1 MKNTDEKNIK
11 RLRNDKPA
19 HNSSKD
25 NGVKVAADV
34 KKRVIRGGFSTIMVV
49 LAIAIVVVL
58 NVIASAVETKAGLKI
73 DLTSNKIY
81 SLSAQTESNIRSIMN
96 KKNENGEYS
105 NEFVIYSFAND
116 YTQDNLI
123 GKTLERYAALS
134 NNITL
139 SVLDPAKDS
148 ILRNKFSGVS
158 DQVVEDKTVV
168 VFNSKKNSFRV
179 IKYEDMSYTDK
190 ENNVSYWTL
199 EQKLTSAFMFLDSG
213 RAQTNVYFLT
223 GHGEAVTNVQFSERA
238 KLLKEKLEEEN
249 FKVDNIDLAMND
261 LHSGDILIVIGPSS
275 DISEQDRDKVIKFL
289 DANGKALFFLD
300 PSSSRLKNFEA
311 ILDHYMIKFKNEIV
325 YENDKS
331 RHRPPTDDPKAPL
344 KCHFDLVPEVL
355 SNKEITN
362 GIINSKSSVYA
373 GSCAYLEEYNP
384 SSDLLTV
391 LPLLNTS
398 DRSVCIPYE
407 DYITGAYENKMSE
420 YTEEKRR
427 CIGLALYQKDSSSM
441 QIDEGTRICVF
452 SSSELA
458 LGKRSGSKGNVDLIK
473 NCVNWVDNKTN
484 TISISGVQMNA
495 YELSIADAA
504 TVKTLVTIVIIV
516 IPVLILGGGVIIWLR
531 RKNL

>member
-148 ILRNKFSGVS
+148 ILRNKFTGVG
-158 DQVVEDKTVV
+158 DQVEDKTVV

-179 IKYEDMSYTDK
+179 IKYDDMHYTDK

-223 GHGEAVTNVQFSERA
+223 GHGEAVTNVKFSERA
-238 KLLKEKLEEEN
+238 KFLKDRLEEEN

-261 LHSGDILIVIGPSS
+261 LRSGDILIVIGPSS

-325 YENDKS
+325 GEKNES
-331 RHRPPTDDPKAPL
+331 RHAQNRPL
-344 KCHFDLVPEVL
+344 DLIPEVI

-362 GIINSKSSVYA
+362 GIFNSKNSVYA

-407 DYITGAYENKMSE
+407 DYITGAYKNKMNE
-420 YTEEKRR
+420 YTDEKQR

-458 LGKRSGSKGNVDLIK
+458 LGDDYVSTGNVSLIK

>member
-25 NGVKVAADV
+25 NGVKVEADV
-34 KKRVIRGGFSTIMVV
+34 KKRVIRGGFSTIMVI

-158 DQVVEDKTVV
+158 DQVEDKTVV

-179 IKYEDMSYTDK
+179 IKYEDMYYTDK

-223 GHGEAVTNVQFSERA
+223 GHGETVTNVKFSERA

-261 LHSGDILIVIGPSS
+261 LRSGDILIVIGPSS

-300 PSSSRLKNFEA
+300 PSRSGLKNFEA

-325 YENDKS
+325 GEKDKS
-331 RHRPPTDDPKAPL
+331 RHTTNNPS
-344 KCHFDLVPEVL
+344 DLVPEVI

-362 GIINSKSSVYA
+362 GIFNSKNSVYA

-407 DYITGAYENKMSE
+407 DYITDAYKNENKMNE

-458 LGKRSGSKGNVDLIK
+458 LGERSGSAGNVSLIK

>member
-148 ILRNKFSGVS
+148 ILRNKFTGVG
-158 DQVVEDKTVV
+158 DQVEDKTVV

-179 IKYEDMSYTDK
+179 IKYEDMYYTDK

-223 GHGEAVTNVQFSERA
+223 GHGETVTNVKFSERA
-238 KLLKEKLEEEN
+238 KLLKKKLEEEN

-261 LHSGDILIVIGPSS
+261 LHSGDILIVIGPAS

-300 PSSSRLKNFEA
+300 PSRSGLKNFEA

-325 YENDKS
+325 GEKDKS
-331 RHRPPTDDPKAPL
+331 RHTTNNPS
-344 KCHFDLVPEVL
+344 DLVPEVI

-362 GIINSKSSVYA
+362 GIFNSKNSVYA

-407 DYITGAYENKMSE
+407 DYITDAYKNENKMNE
-420 YTEEKRR
+420 YTDEKRR

-458 LGKRSGSKGNVDLIK
+458 LGERSGSAGNVDLIK

>member
-158 DQVVEDKTVV
+158 DQVEDKTVV

-179 IKYEDMSYTDK
+179 IKYEDMYYTDK

-223 GHGEAVTNVQFSERA
+223 GHGETVTNVKFSERA

-261 LHSGDILIVIGPSS
+261 LRSGDILIVIGPSS

-325 YENDKS
+325 CENDES
-331 RHRPPTDDPKAPL
+331 RHTQNSPL
-344 KCHFDLVPEVL
+344 DLIPEVI

-458 LGKRSGSKGNVDLIK
+458 LGERSGSAGNVSLIK

>member
-158 DQVVEDKTVV
+158 DQVEDKTVV

-179 IKYEDMSYTDK
+179 IKYEDMYYTDT

-223 GHGEAVTNVQFSERA
+223 GHGEAVTNVKFSERA
-238 KLLKEKLEEEN
+238 KFLKDRLEEEN

-261 LHSGDILIVIGPSS
+261 LHSGDILIVIGPAS

-300 PSSSRLKNFEA
+300 PSRSRLKNFEA

-325 YENDKS
+325 YENDES
-331 RHRPPTDDPKAPL
+331 RHTQNSPL
-344 KCHFDLVPEVL
+344 DLVPEVI

-458 LGKRSGSKGNVDLIK
+458 LGERSGAAGNVSLIK

>member
-148 ILRNKFSGVS
+148 ILRNKFTGVG
-158 DQVVEDKTVV
+158 DQVEDKTVV

-179 IKYEDMSYTDK
+179 IKYEDMYYTDK

-223 GHGEAVTNVQFSERA
+223 GHGETVTNVKFSERA

-261 LHSGDILIVIGPSS
+261 LRSGDILIVIGPSS

-325 YENDKS
+325 CENDES
-331 RHRPPTDDPKAPL
+331 RHTQNSPL
-344 KCHFDLVPEVL
+344 DLVPEVI

-458 LGKRSGSKGNVDLIK
+458 LGERSGSAGNVSLIK

>member
-25 NGVKVAADV
+25 NGVKVEADV
-34 KKRVIRGGFSTIMVV
+34 KKRVIRGGFSTIMVI

-58 NVIASAVETKAGLKI
+58 NVIASAVETRAGLKI

-105 NEFVIYSFAND
+105 NEFDIYSFAND

-158 DQVVEDKTVV
+158 DQVEDKTVV

-179 IKYEDMSYTDK
+179 IKYEDMYYTDK

-223 GHGEAVTNVQFSERA
+223 GHGETVTNVKFSERA
-238 KLLKEKLEEEN
+238 KFLKDRLEEEN

-325 YENDKS
+325 CENDES
-331 RHRPPTDDPKAPL
+331 RHTQNSPL
-344 KCHFDLVPEVL
+344 DLVPEVI

-458 LGKRSGSKGNVDLIK
+458 LGERSGSAGNVSLIK

>member
-148 ILRNKFSGVS
+148 ILRNKFTGVG
-158 DQVVEDKTVV
+158 DQVEDKTVV

-179 IKYEDMSYTDK
+179 IKYEDMYYTDK

-223 GHGEAVTNVQFSERA
+223 GHGEAVTNVKFSERA
-238 KLLKEKLEEEN
+238 KFLKDRLEEEN

-325 YENDKS
+325 YENAES
-331 RHRPPTDDPKAPL
+331 RHAHNRPL
-344 KCHFDLVPEVL
+344 DLIPEVL

-362 GIINSKSSVYA
+362 GIFNSKSSVYA

-398 DRSVCIPYE
+398 NESVSIPYE
-407 DYITGAYENKMSE
+407 DYITGAYENKIKMDE
-420 YTEEKRR
+420 YIKKQR

-458 LGKRSGSKGNVDLIK
+458 LGDDYVSTGNVSLIK

>member
-158 DQVVEDKTVV
+158 DPVEDKTVV

-179 IKYEDMSYTDK
+179 ITYKDMYYTDT

-223 GHGEAVTNVQFSERA
+223 GHGETVTNVQFSERV
-238 KLLKEKLEEEN
+238 KLLKERLEEEN

-261 LHSGDILIVIGPSS
+261 LHSGDILIVIGPAS

-300 PSSSRLKNFEA
+300 PSRSRLKNFEA

-325 YENDKS
+325 CENDES
-331 RHRPPTDDPKAPL
+331 RHTQNSL
-344 KCHFDLVPEVL
+344 LDLVPEVI

-458 LGKRSGSKGNVDLIK
+458 LGERSGSAGNVSLIK

>member
-25 NGVKVAADV
+25 NGVKVEADV
-34 KKRVIRGGFSTIMVV
+34 KKRVIRGGFSTIMVI

-158 DQVVEDKTVV
+158 DPVEDKTVV

-179 IKYEDMSYTDK
+179 ITYKDMYYTDT

-213 RAQTNVYFLT
+213 RAQTTVYFLT
-223 GHGEAVTNVQFSERA
+223 GHGETVTNVQFSERV
-238 KLLKEKLEEEN
+238 KLLKERLEEEN

-261 LHSGDILIVIGPSS
+261 LHSGDILIVIGPAS

-300 PSSSRLKNFEA
+300 PSRSRLKNFEA

-325 YENDKS
+325 CENDES
-331 RHRPPTDDPKAPL
+331 RHTQNSL
-344 KCHFDLVPEVL
+344 LDLVPEVI

-458 LGKRSGSKGNVDLIK
+458 LGERSGSAGNVSLIK

>member
-25 NGVKVAADV
+25 NGVKVEADV
-34 KKRVIRGGFSTIMVV
+34 KKRVIRGGFSTIMVI

-158 DQVVEDKTVV
+158 DQVEDKTVV

-179 IKYEDMSYTDK
+179 IKYEDMYYTDK

-223 GHGEAVTNVQFSERA
+223 GHGETVTNVKFSERA

-261 LHSGDILIVIGPSS
+261 LRSGDILIVIGPSS

-300 PSSSRLKNFEA
+300 PSRSGLKNFEA

-325 YENDKS
+325 GEKDKS
-331 RHRPPTDDPKAPL
+331 RHTTNNPS
-344 KCHFDLVPEVL
+344 DLVPEVI

-362 GIINSKSSVYA
+362 GIFNSKNSVYA

-407 DYITGAYENKMSE
+407 DYITDAYKNENKMNE
-420 YTEEKRR
+420 YTDEKRR

-458 LGKRSGSKGNVDLIK
+458 LGERSGSAGNVDLIK

>member
-148 ILRNKFSGVS
+148 ILRNKFSGVG

-179 IKYEDMSYTDK
+179 ITYKDMYYTDT

-223 GHGEAVTNVQFSERA
+223 GHGETVTNVQFSERA
-238 KLLKEKLEEEN
+238 KFLKEKLEEEN

-325 YENDKS
+325 YENAES
-331 RHRPPTDDPKAPL
+331 RHAHNRPL
-344 KCHFDLVPEVL
+344 DLIPEVL

-362 GIINSKSSVYA
+362 GIFNSKSSVYA
-373 GSCAYLEEYNP
+373 GNCAYLEEYNP

-398 DRSVCIPYE
+398 NESVSIPYE
-407 DYITGAYENKMSE
+407 DYITGAYENKIKMDE
-420 YTEEKRR
+420 YIKKQR

-458 LGKRSGSKGNVDLIK
+458 LGDDYVSTGNVSLIK

>member
-25 NGVKVAADV
+25 NGVKVEADV
-34 KKRVIRGGFSTIMVV
+34 KKRVIRGGFSTIMVI

-158 DQVVEDKTVV
+158 DQVEDKTVV

-179 IKYEDMSYTDK
+179 IKYEDMYYTDK

-223 GHGEAVTNVQFSERA
+223 GHGETVTNVKFSERA

-261 LHSGDILIVIGPSS
+261 LRSGDILIVIGPSS

-300 PSSSRLKNFEA
+300 PSRSGLKNFEA

-325 YENDKS
+325 GEKDKS
-331 RHRPPTDDPKAPL
+331 RHTTNNPS
-344 KCHFDLVPEVL
+344 DLIPEVI

-362 GIINSKSSVYA
+362 GIFNSKSSVYA

-407 DYITGAYENKMSE
+407 DYITDAYENKMSE

-458 LGKRSGSKGNVDLIK
+458 LGERSGSAGNVSLIK

>member
-25 NGVKVAADV
+25 NGVKVEADV
-34 KKRVIRGGFSTIMVV
+34 KKRVIRGGFSTIMVI

-58 NVIASAVETKAGLKI
+58 NVIASAVETRAGLKI

-158 DQVVEDKTVV
+158 DQVEDKTVV

-179 IKYEDMSYTDK
+179 IKYEDMYYTDK

-223 GHGEAVTNVQFSERA
+223 GHGETVTNVKFSERA
-238 KLLKEKLEEEN
+238 KFLKDRLEEEN

-325 YENDKS
+325 CENDES
-331 RHRPPTDDPKAPL
+331 RHTQNSPL
-344 KCHFDLVPEVL
+344 DLVPEVI

-458 LGKRSGSKGNVDLIK
+458 LGERSGSAGNVSLIK

>member
-25 NGVKVAADV
+25 NGVKVEADV
-34 KKRVIRGGFSTIMVV
+34 KKRVIRGGFSTIMVI

-58 NVIASAVETKAGLKI
+58 NVIVSAVETKAGLKI

-158 DQVVEDKTVV
+158 VQVEDKTVV

-179 IKYEDMSYTDK
+179 IKYEDMYYDDK

-238 KLLKEKLEEEN
+238 ELLKKRLEEEN

-261 LHSGDILIVIGPSS
+261 LHSGDILIVIGPAS

-325 YENDKS
+325 YENDETGLRYTKDS
-331 RHRPPTDDPKAPL
+331 RL
-344 KCHFDLVPEVL
+344 DLVPEVI

-373 GSCAYLEEYNP
+373 GRCAYIEEYNP

-398 DRSVCIPYE
+398 DRSVSIPYE
-407 DYITGAYENKMSE
+407 DYITEAYKNKMSE
-420 YTEEKRR
+420 YTDEKRR

-458 LGKRSGSKGNVDLIK
+458 LGERSGSAGNVDLIK

>member
-148 ILRNKFSGVS
+148 ILRNKFTGVS
-158 DQVVEDKTVV
+158 DQVEDKTVV

-179 IKYEDMSYTDK
+179 IEYDDMHYDDK

-223 GHGEAVTNVQFSERA
+223 GHGETVTNVMFSEHA
-238 KLLKEKLEEEN
+238 KLLKKRLEEEN

-261 LHSGDILIVIGPSS
+261 LRSGDILIVIGPSS

-325 YENDKS
+325 YENAES
-331 RHRPPTDDPKAPL
+331 RHAHNRPL
-344 KCHFDLVPEVL
+344 DLIPEVL

-362 GIINSKSSVYA
+362 DIFNSKNSVYA

-398 DRSVCIPYE
+398 NESVSIPYE
-407 DYITGAYENKMSE
+407 DYIDAMDKNMLDKNMLDKYVK
-420 YTEEKRR
+420 KRH

-458 LGKRSGSKGNVDLIK
+458 LGERSGSKGNVDLIK

>member
-25 NGVKVAADV
+25 NGVKVEADV
-34 KKRVIRGGFSTIMVV
+34 KKRVIRGGFSTIMVI

-158 DQVVEDKTVV
+158 DQVEDKTVV

-179 IKYEDMSYTDK
+179 IKYEDMYYTDT

-223 GHGEAVTNVQFSERA
+223 GHGEAVTNVKFSERA
-238 KLLKEKLEEEN
+238 KLLKERLEEEN

-261 LHSGDILIVIGPSS
+261 LHSGDILIVIGPAS

-300 PSSSRLKNFEA
+300 PSRSGLKNFEA

-325 YENDKS
+325 FEKNES
-331 RHRPPTDDPKAPL
+331 RHTTNSPL
-344 KCHFDLVPEVL
+344 DLVPEVI

-373 GSCAYLEEYNP
+373 GSCAYIEEYNP

-398 DRSVCIPYE
+398 DRSVCISYE
-407 DYITGAYENKMSE
+407 DYITSAYENKMNE

-458 LGKRSGSKGNVDLIK
+458 LGERSGSAGNVDLIK

>member
-148 ILRNKFSGVS
+148 ILRNKFTGVG
-158 DQVVEDKTVV
+158 DQVEDKTVV

-179 IKYEDMSYTDK
+179 IKYEDMYYTDK

-223 GHGEAVTNVQFSERA
+223 GHGETVTNVKFSERA

-261 LHSGDILIVIGPSS
+261 LRSGDILIVIGPSS

-325 YENDKS
+325 CENDES
-331 RHRPPTDDPKAPL
+331 RHTQNSL
-344 KCHFDLVPEVL
+344 LDLVPEVI

-373 GSCAYLEEYNP
+373 GSCVYLEEYNP

-458 LGKRSGSKGNVDLIK
+458 LGERSGSAGNVSLIK

>member
-1 MKNTDEKNIK
+1 M
-11 RLRNDKPA
+11 
-19 HNSSKD
+19 
-25 NGVKVAADV
+25 AADV

-148 ILRNKFSGVS
+148 VLRNKFSGVG

-179 IKYEDMSYTDK
+179 IKKDDMKYTDTD
-190 ENNVSYWTL
+190 NNVSYWTL

-223 GHGEAVTNVQFSERA
+223 GHGETVTNVKFSERA
-238 KLLKEKLEEEN
+238 KFLKDRLEEEN

-261 LHSGDILIVIGPSS
+261 LRSGDILIVIGPSS

-325 YENDKS
+325 GEKNES
-331 RHRPPTDDPKAPL
+331 RHAQNRPL
-344 KCHFDLVPEVL
+344 DLIPEVI

-362 GIINSKSSVYA
+362 GIFNSKSSVYA

-458 LGKRSGSKGNVDLIK
+458 LGERSGSAGNVSLIK

>member
-25 NGVKVAADV
+25 NGVKVEADV
-34 KKRVIRGGFSTIMVV
+34 KKRVIRGGFSTIMVI

-148 ILRNKFSGVS
+148 ILRNKFSGVG

-179 IKYEDMSYTDK
+179 IKKDDMKYTDTD
-190 ENNVSYWTL
+190 NNVSYWTL

-223 GHGEAVTNVQFSERA
+223 GHGEAVTNVKFSERA
-238 KLLKEKLEEEN
+238 KFLKDRLEEEN

-261 LHSGDILIVIGPSS
+261 LRSGDILIVIGPSS

-325 YENDKS
+325 GEKNES
-331 RHRPPTDDPKAPL
+331 RHAQNRPL
-344 KCHFDLVPEVL
+344 DLIPEVI

-362 GIINSKSSVYA
+362 GIFNSKSSVYA

-384 SSDLLTV
+384 SSDILTV

-458 LGKRSGSKGNVDLIK
+458 LGERSGSAGNVSLIK

>member
-25 NGVKVAADV
+25 NGFKVEADV
-34 KKRVIRGGFSTIMVV
+34 KKRVIRGGFSTIMVI

-179 IKYEDMSYTDK
+179 ITYEDMYYTDK

-223 GHGEAVTNVQFSERA
+223 GHGETVTNVKFSERA

-325 YENDKS
+325 GEKNES
-331 RHRPPTDDPKAPL
+331 RHAQNRPL
-344 KCHFDLVPEVL
+344 DLIPEVI

-458 LGKRSGSKGNVDLIK
+458 LGERSGSAGNVSLIK

>member
-25 NGVKVAADV
+25 NGVKVEADV
-34 KKRVIRGGFSTIMVV
+34 KKRVIRGGFSTIMVI

-148 ILRNKFSGVS
+148 ILRNKFSGVG

-179 IKYEDMSYTDK
+179 IKYDDMHYTDK

-223 GHGEAVTNVQFSERA
+223 GHGEAVTNVKFSERA
-238 KLLKEKLEEEN
+238 KFLKDRLEEEN

-325 YENDKS
+325 YENAES
-331 RHRPPTDDPKAPL
+331 RHAQNRPL
-344 KCHFDLVPEVL
+344 DLIPEVL

-362 GIINSKSSVYA
+362 GIFNSKSSVYA

-398 DRSVCIPYE
+398 NESVSIPYE
-407 DYITGAYENKMSE
+407 DYITGAYENKIKMDE
-420 YTEEKRR
+420 YIKKQR

-458 LGKRSGSKGNVDLIK
+458 LGDDYVSTGNVSLIK

>member
-34 KKRVIRGGFSTIMVV
+34 KKRVIRGGFSTIMVI

-148 ILRNKFSGVS
+148 ILRNKFTGVG
-158 DQVVEDKTVV
+158 DQVEDKTVV

-179 IKYEDMSYTDK
+179 IKYDDMHYTDK

-223 GHGEAVTNVQFSERA
+223 GHGEAVTNVKFSERA
-238 KLLKEKLEEEN
+238 KFLKDRLEEEN

-325 YENDKS
+325 YENAES
-331 RHRPPTDDPKAPL
+331 RHAQNRPL
-344 KCHFDLVPEVL
+344 DLIPEVL

-362 GIINSKSSVYA
+362 GIFNSKSSVYA

-398 DRSVCIPYE
+398 NESVSIPYE
-407 DYITGAYENKMSE
+407 DYITGAYENKIKMDE
-420 YTEEKRR
+420 YIKKQR

-458 LGKRSGSKGNVDLIK
+458 LGDDYVSTGNVSLIK

>member
-116 YTQDNLI
+116 YMQDNLI

-148 ILRNKFSGVS
+148 ILRNKFTGVG
-158 DQVVEDKTVV
+158 DQVEDKTVV

-179 IKYEDMSYTDK
+179 IKYEDMYYTDK

-223 GHGEAVTNVQFSERA
+223 GHGETVTNVKFSERA

-261 LHSGDILIVIGPSS
+261 LRSGDILIVIGPSS

-325 YENDKS
+325 CENDES
-331 RHRPPTDDPKAPL
+331 RHTQNSL
-344 KCHFDLVPEVL
+344 LDLVPEVI

-458 LGKRSGSKGNVDLIK
+458 LGERSGSAGNVSLIK

>member
-25 NGVKVAADV
+25 NGVKVEADV
-34 KKRVIRGGFSTIMVV
+34 KKRVIRGGFSTIMVI

-148 ILRNKFSGVS
+148 ILRNKFSGVG

-179 IKYEDMSYTDK
+179 IKKDDMKYTDTD
-190 ENNVSYWTL
+190 NNVSYWTL

-223 GHGEAVTNVQFSERA
+223 GHGEAVTNVKFSERA
-238 KLLKEKLEEEN
+238 KFLKDRLEEEN

-261 LHSGDILIVIGPSS
+261 LRSGDILIVIGPSS

-325 YENDKS
+325 YENAES
-331 RHRPPTDDPKAPL
+331 RHAQNSPL
-344 KCHFDLVPEVL
+344 DLIPEVL

-362 GIINSKSSVYA
+362 GIFNSKSSVYA

-458 LGKRSGSKGNVDLIK
+458 LGERSGSAGNVSLIK

>member
-25 NGVKVAADV
+25 NGVKVEADV
-34 KKRVIRGGFSTIMVV
+34 KKRVIRGGFSTIMVI

-158 DQVVEDKTVV
+158 DQVEDKTVV

-179 IKYEDMSYTDK
+179 IKYEDMYYTDT

-223 GHGEAVTNVQFSERA
+223 GHGEAVTNVKFSERA
-238 KLLKEKLEEEN
+238 KLLKERLEEEN

-261 LHSGDILIVIGPSS
+261 LHSGDILIVIGPAS

-300 PSSSRLKNFEA
+300 PSRSGLKNFEA

-325 YENDKS
+325 YEKNES
-331 RHRPPTDDPKAPL
+331 RHTTNSPL
-344 KCHFDLVPEVL
+344 DLVPEVI

-373 GSCAYLEEYNP
+373 GSCAYIEEYNP

-398 DRSVCIPYE
+398 DRSVCISYE
-407 DYITGAYENKMSE
+407 DYITSAYENKMNE

-458 LGKRSGSKGNVDLIK
+458 LGERSGSAGNVDLIK

>member
-148 ILRNKFSGVS
+148 VLRNKFSGVG

-179 IKYEDMSYTDK
+179 IKKDDMKYTDTD
-190 ENNVSYWTL
+190 NNVSYWTL

-223 GHGEAVTNVQFSERA
+223 GHGETVTNVKFSERA
-238 KLLKEKLEEEN
+238 KFLKDRLEEEN

-261 LHSGDILIVIGPSS
+261 LRSGDILIVIGPSS

-325 YENDKS
+325 GEKNES
-331 RHRPPTDDPKAPL
+331 RHAQNRPL
-344 KCHFDLVPEVL
+344 DLIPEVI

-362 GIINSKSSVYA
+362 GIFNSKSSVYA

-458 LGKRSGSKGNVDLIK
+458 LGERSGSAGNVSLIK

>member
-25 NGVKVAADV
+25 NGVKVEADV
-34 KKRVIRGGFSTIMVV
+34 KKRVIRGGFSTIMVI

-158 DQVVEDKTVV
+158 DQVEDKTVV

-179 IKYEDMSYTDK
+179 IKYKDMYYTDK

-223 GHGEAVTNVQFSERA
+223 GHGETVTNVKFSERA
-238 KLLKEKLEEEN
+238 KLLKKKLEEEN

-261 LHSGDILIVIGPSS
+261 LHSGDILIVIGPAS

-300 PSSSRLKNFEA
+300 PSRSGLKNFEA

-325 YENDKS
+325 GEKDKS
-331 RHRPPTDDPKAPL
+331 RHTTNNPS
-344 KCHFDLVPEVL
+344 DLVPEVI

-362 GIINSKSSVYA
+362 GIFNSKNSVYA

-407 DYITGAYENKMSE
+407 DYITDAYKNENKMNE
-420 YTEEKRR
+420 YTDEKRR

-458 LGKRSGSKGNVDLIK
+458 LGERSGSAGNVDLIK

>member
-11 RLRNDKPA
+11 RLINDKPA

-34 KKRVIRGGFSTIMVV
+34 KKRVIRGGFSTIMVI

-158 DQVVEDKTVV
+158 DQVEDKTVV

-179 IKYEDMSYTDK
+179 IKYEDMYYTDT

-223 GHGEAVTNVQFSERA
+223 GHGEAVTNVKFSERA
-238 KLLKEKLEEEN
+238 KLLKERLEEEN

-261 LHSGDILIVIGPSS
+261 LHSGDILIVIGPAS

-300 PSSSRLKNFEA
+300 PSRSGLKNFEA

-325 YENDKS
+325 YEKNES
-331 RHRPPTDDPKAPL
+331 RHTTNSPL
-344 KCHFDLVPEVL
+344 DLVPEVI

-373 GSCAYLEEYNP
+373 GSCAYIEEYNP

-398 DRSVCIPYE
+398 DRSVCISYE
-407 DYITGAYENKMSE
+407 DYITSAYENKMNE

-458 LGKRSGSKGNVDLIK
+458 LGERSGSAGNVDLIK

>member
-1 MKNTDEKNIK
+1 MK
-11 RLRNDKPA
+11 
-19 HNSSKD
+19 
-25 NGVKVAADV
+25 
-34 KKRVIRGGFSTIMVV
+34 
-49 LAIAIVVVL
+49 
-58 NVIASAVETKAGLKI
+58 
-73 DLTSNKIY
+73 
-81 SLSAQTESNIRSIMN
+81 
-96 KKNENGEYS
+96 
-105 NEFVIYSFAND
+105 
-116 YTQDNLI
+116 
-123 GKTLERYAALS
+123 
-134 NNITL
+134 
-139 SVLDPAKDS
+139 
-148 ILRNKFSGVS
+148 
-158 DQVVEDKTVV
+158 
-168 VFNSKKNSFRV
+168 
-179 IKYEDMSYTDK
+179 
-190 ENNVSYWTL
+190 
-199 EQKLTSAFMFLDSG
+199 
-213 RAQTNVYFLT
+213 
-223 GHGEAVTNVQFSERA
+223 FSERA

-261 LHSGDILIVIGPSS
+261 LRSGDILIVIGPSS

-325 YENDKS
+325 CENDES
-331 RHRPPTDDPKAPL
+331 RHTQNSPL
-344 KCHFDLVPEVL
+344 DLVPEVI

-458 LGKRSGSKGNVDLIK
+458 LGERSGSAGNVSLIK

>member
-58 NVIASAVETKAGLKI
+58 NVIASAVETRAGLKI

-148 ILRNKFSGVS
+148 ILRNKFTGVG
-158 DQVVEDKTVV
+158 DQVEDKTVV

-179 IKYEDMSYTDK
+179 IKYEDMYYTDK

-223 GHGEAVTNVQFSERA
+223 GHGETVTNVKFSERA

-261 LHSGDILIVIGPSS
+261 LRSGDILIVIGPSS

-325 YENDKS
+325 CENDES
-331 RHRPPTDDPKAPL
+331 RHTQNSPL
-344 KCHFDLVPEVL
+344 DLVPEVI

-458 LGKRSGSKGNVDLIK
+458 LGERSGSAGNVSLIK

>member
-25 NGVKVAADV
+25 NGVKVEADV
-34 KKRVIRGGFSTIMVV
+34 KKRVIRGGFSTIMVI

-158 DQVVEDKTVV
+158 DQVEDKTVV

-179 IKYEDMSYTDK
+179 IKYEDMYYTDT

-223 GHGEAVTNVQFSERA
+223 GHGEAVTNVKFSERA
-238 KLLKEKLEEEN
+238 KLLKERLEEEN

-261 LHSGDILIVIGPSS
+261 LHSGDILIVIGPAN

-300 PSSSRLKNFEA
+300 PSRSGLKNFEA

-325 YENDKS
+325 YEKNES
-331 RHRPPTDDPKAPL
+331 RHTTNSPL
-344 KCHFDLVPEVL
+344 DLVPEVI

-373 GSCAYLEEYNP
+373 GSCAYIEEYNP

-398 DRSVCIPYE
+398 DRSVCISYE
-407 DYITGAYENKMSE
+407 DYITSAYENKMNE
-420 YTEEKRR
+420 YTDEKRR

-458 LGKRSGSKGNVDLIK
+458 LGERSVSAGNVSLIK

-484 TISISGVQMNA
+484 TISISGVQKNA

>member
-158 DQVVEDKTVV
+158 DQVEDKTVV

-179 IKYEDMSYTDK
+179 IKYEDMYYTDK

-223 GHGEAVTNVQFSERA
+223 GHGEAVTNVKFSEHA
-238 KLLKEKLEEEN
+238 KLLKKRLEEEN

-261 LHSGDILIVIGPSS
+261 LRSGDILIVIGPSS

-325 YENDKS
+325 CENDES
-331 RHRPPTDDPKAPL
+331 RHTQNSPL
-344 KCHFDLVPEVL
+344 DLVPEVI

-458 LGKRSGSKGNVDLIK
+458 LGERSGSAGNVSLIK

>member
-73 DLTSNKIY
+73 DLNSNKIY

-148 ILRNKFSGVS
+148 ILRNKFTGVG
-158 DQVVEDKTVV
+158 DQVEDKTVV

-179 IKYEDMSYTDK
+179 IKYEDMYYTDK

-223 GHGEAVTNVQFSERA
+223 GHGETVTNVKFSERA

-261 LHSGDILIVIGPSS
+261 LRSGDILIVIGPSS

-325 YENDKS
+325 CENDES
-331 RHRPPTDDPKAPL
+331 RHTQNSL
-344 KCHFDLVPEVL
+344 LDLVPEVI

-458 LGKRSGSKGNVDLIK
+458 LGERSGSAGNVSLIK

>member
-116 YTQDNLI
+116 YAQDNLI

-158 DQVVEDKTVV
+158 DQVEDKTVV

-179 IKYEDMSYTDK
+179 IKYEDMYYTDK

-223 GHGEAVTNVQFSERA
+223 GHGETVTNVKFSERA

-325 YENDKS
+325 CENDES
-331 RHRPPTDDPKAPL
+331 RHTQNSPL
-344 KCHFDLVPEVL
+344 DLVPEVI

-458 LGKRSGSKGNVDLIK
+458 LGERSGSAGNVSLIK

>member
-34 KKRVIRGGFSTIMVV
+34 KKRVIRGGFSTIMVI

-139 SVLDPAKDS
+139 SVLDPAKDN

-158 DQVVEDKTVV
+158 DPVEDKTVV

-179 IKYEDMSYTDK
+179 ITYKDMYYTDT

-223 GHGEAVTNVQFSERA
+223 GHGETVTNVQFSERV

-261 LHSGDILIVIGPSS
+261 LRSGDILIVIGPAS

-300 PSSSRLKNFEA
+300 PSRSGLKNFEA

-325 YENDKS
+325 CENDES
-331 RHRPPTDDPKAPL
+331 RHTQNSPL
-344 KCHFDLVPEVL
+344 DLVPEVL

-373 GSCAYLEEYNP
+373 GSCAYIEEYNP

-458 LGKRSGSKGNVDLIK
+458 LGERSGSAGNVSLIK

>member
-158 DQVVEDKTVV
+158 DQVEDKTVV

-179 IKYEDMSYTDK
+179 IKYEDMYYTDK

-223 GHGEAVTNVQFSERA
+223 GHGETVTNVKFSERA

-261 LHSGDILIVIGPSS
+261 LRSGDILIVIGPSS

-325 YENDKS
+325 CENDES
-331 RHRPPTDDPKAPL
+331 RHTQNSPL
-344 KCHFDLVPEVL
+344 DLVPEVL

-458 LGKRSGSKGNVDLIK
+458 LGERSGSAGNVSLIK

>member
-158 DQVVEDKTVV
+158 DQVEDKTVV

-179 IKYEDMSYTDK
+179 IKYEDMYYTDK

-223 GHGEAVTNVQFSERA
+223 GHGEAVTNVKFSERA

-261 LHSGDILIVIGPSS
+261 LRSGDILIVIGPSS

-325 YENDKS
+325 CENDES
-331 RHRPPTDDPKAPL
+331 RHTQNSPL
-344 KCHFDLVPEVL
+344 DLVPEVI

-458 LGKRSGSKGNVDLIK
+458 LGERSGSAGNVSLIK

>member
-148 ILRNKFSGVS
+148 ILRNKFTGVG
-158 DQVVEDKTVV
+158 DQVEDKTVV

-179 IKYEDMSYTDK
+179 IKYEDMYYTDK

-223 GHGEAVTNVQFSERA
+223 GHGETVTNVKFSERA

-261 LHSGDILIVIGPSS
+261 LRSGDILIVIGPSS

-325 YENDKS
+325 CENDES
-331 RHRPPTDDPKAPL
+331 RHTQNSPL
-344 KCHFDLVPEVL
+344 DLIPEVL

-458 LGKRSGSKGNVDLIK
+458 LGERSGSAGNVSLVK

>member
-25 NGVKVAADV
+25 NGVKVEADV
-34 KKRVIRGGFSTIMVV
+34 KKRVIRGGFSTIMVI

-179 IKYEDMSYTDK
+179 ITYEDMYYTDK

-223 GHGEAVTNVQFSERA
+223 GHGETVTNVKFSERA

-261 LHSGDILIVIGPSS
+261 LRSGDILIVIGPSS

-325 YENDKS
+325 GEKNES
-331 RHRPPTDDPKAPL
+331 RHAQNRPL
-344 KCHFDLVPEVL
+344 DLIPEVI

-458 LGKRSGSKGNVDLIK
+458 LGERSGSAGNVSLIK